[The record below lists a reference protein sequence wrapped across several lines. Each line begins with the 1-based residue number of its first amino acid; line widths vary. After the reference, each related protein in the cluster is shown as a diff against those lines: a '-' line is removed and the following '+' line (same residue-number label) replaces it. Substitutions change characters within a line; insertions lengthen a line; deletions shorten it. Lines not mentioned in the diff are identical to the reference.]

1 MRSLHES
8 ETIESSVACS
18 VRVSTDH
25 EPHRAALVPNP
36 MGPSC
41 PGRACQLLTVC
52 DRLLLIA
59 IRNRQRAAK
68 QRRLRAVPP
77 PRRSLRAVPPSA
89 VRRCTRART
98 VGSILARHCLLWRA
112 GISDAVLDGQGLHGL
127 NRLRFCASVRA
138 RNPCTVLAPNGYR
151 TRQSLIHSVDY
162 VCTALV
168 LIPVPS
174 PRFREIQ
181 RLRSR
186 RSI

>member
-77 PRRSLRAVPPSA
+77 STIRCALCLPPPFGAARAHAQLAPSLRAIA
-89 VRRCTRART
+89 
-98 VGSILARHCLLWRA
+98 
-112 GISDAVLDGQGLHGL
+112 
-127 NRLRFCASVRA
+127 FCGVQAS
-138 RNPCTVLAPNGYR
+138 PTLCWTDKG
-151 TRQSLIHSVDY
+151 
-162 VCTALV
+162 
-168 LIPVPS
+168 
-174 PRFREIQ
+174 FMG
-181 RLRSR
+181 
-186 RSI
+186 